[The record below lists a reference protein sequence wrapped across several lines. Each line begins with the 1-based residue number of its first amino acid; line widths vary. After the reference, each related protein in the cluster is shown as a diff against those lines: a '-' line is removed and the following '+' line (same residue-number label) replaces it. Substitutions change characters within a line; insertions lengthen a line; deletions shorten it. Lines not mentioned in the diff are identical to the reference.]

1 MLLFRTFDSAQGYCA
16 VQRHK
21 SALVLHGQAQQIQVR
36 KLAMAVDFAV
46 VERGRVQ
53 KAQFIGP
60 ELMVW

>member
-46 VERGRVQ
+46 VERGRV
-53 KAQFIGP
+53 
-60 ELMVW
+60 